1 MIRRPPRS
9 TLFPYTTL
17 FRSVVVTLGRGRDE
31 RLEEVEP
38 GVHGA
43 RGEEDLGHVV
53 LVPTELLADD
63 VHPRDEALED
73 ERLRVEGEVEPL
85 PGLARNGVL
94 VADDQRARHRRIV
107 EALAAHAPI
116 LLFFCASIATG

>member
-1 MIRRPPRS
+1 
-9 TLFPYTTL
+9 
-17 FRSVVVTLGRGRDE
+17 
-31 RLEEVEP
+31 
-38 GVHGA
+38 A
-43 RGEEDLGHVV
+43 RGEEDRGHVV

-116 LLFFCASIATG
+116 LLFFCASIATGWNSACSALSAATGSGTGPPDCRSTTR